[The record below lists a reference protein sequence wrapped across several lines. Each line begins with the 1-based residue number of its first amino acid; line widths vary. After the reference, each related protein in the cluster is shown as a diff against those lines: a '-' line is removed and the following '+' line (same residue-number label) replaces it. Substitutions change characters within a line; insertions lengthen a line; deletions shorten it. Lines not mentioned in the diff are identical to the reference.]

1 MCHAVVVRLHISL
14 SDELVAE
21 LDRRVG
27 RRARSSFI
35 AATLRHALD
44 NQRRWDEIES
54 VIGSVSEEGHEWDG
68 DPAAWVRTQRGGD
81 LRRVG

>member
-1 MCHAVVVRLHISL
+1 MRLHISL

-27 RRARSSFI
+27 HRARSSFI

-44 NQRRWDEIES
+44 DRRRWDEIES
-54 VIGSVSEEGHEWDG
+54 VMGAVADEGHEWDR
-68 DPAAWVRTQRGGD
+68 DPAAWVSAQRRGD
-81 LRRVG
+81 QRRVG

>member
-1 MCHAVVVRLHISL
+1 MCQDVAMRLHISL

-35 AATLRHALD
+35 AATLCHALD
-44 NQRRWDEIES
+44 DQRRWDEIES
-54 VIGSVSEEGHEWDG
+54 AIGSVSDGGHEWDD

>member
-1 MCHAVVVRLHISL
+1 MRLHISL

-21 LDRRVG
+21 LDQRVG

-44 NQRRWDEIES
+44 DQRRWDEIES
-54 VIGSVSEEGHEWDG
+54 VIGAVADGGHEWDG
-68 DPAAWVRTQRGGD
+68 DPATWVRMQRGGD
-81 LRRVG
+81 RRRVG